1 KDLAQSQ
8 LQKLDTKRI
17 HIRTGSRVE
26 RIEEGRLTVHGHQEI
41 RFKYLVGA
49 DGSMSIVRRYLKLR
63 QEYVLFALQHLIC
76 AKLYDHLGEIKK
88 NQYHYN
94 KRFFLWW
101 YGWIFPHKGY
111 SSVGC
116 GCGRGFL
123 SPKTLKENFS
133 TWLSEMGI
141 GVQAKSPMGFPINC
155 DYRGHEFG
163 NTYLVGD
170 AAGLASYATGEGIH
184 QAIVSGEETAKMIID
199 PNHKSRKMEGLL
211 SEKKTEDD
219 AFMQIMI

>member
-1 KDLAQSQ
+1 MTESYDVIIIGAGPGGLSCAGELVKSNKSVLLLEKNNIIGPKICAGGIRESDFKHLGLESELRGSEVDQAGCLTVDRKDLAQSQ

-94 KRFFLWW
+94 KRFYL
-101 YGWIFPHKGY
+101 P
-111 SSVGC
+111 
-116 GCGRGFL
+116 
-123 SPKTLKENFS
+123 FS
-133 TWLSEMGI
+133 
-141 GVQAKSPMGFPINC
+141 F
-155 DYRGHEFG
+155 
-163 NTYLVGD
+163 
-170 AAGLASYATGEGIH
+170 
-184 QAIVSGEETAKMIID
+184 
-199 PNHKSRKMEGLL
+199 
-211 SEKKTEDD
+211 
-219 AFMQIMI
+219 